1 MWLCDWLSVRCGK
14 HSGSV
19 FAWNIEEPDE
29 EPKGT
34 PTKLAQRYGTYMLY
48 AFVNV
53 VVLYVLSQETVDNE
67 EVEKAKDILSHMVSE
82 LKPTGPKAPTILI
95 TDTGPEKPKDAM
107 LTVEIPKISVSSEE
121 EVFSSQQSHEGSKRP
136 SSLVAVVRPMQASA
150 SGSTKSGLSSG
161 EEEIFTLDTLPSPND
176 IQRSGS
182 IVGEPQ
188 LPVPTEFR
196 DMQDSDDEEVNNVF

>member
-1 MWLCDWLSVRCGK
+1 MTDFLSDVENTVDLSSHETLKSQMRNLKELQQNWLKDMVRTC
-14 HSGSV
+14 
-19 FAWNIEEPDE
+19 
-29 EPKGT
+29 
-34 PTKLAQRYGTYMLY
+34 YMLLH
-48 AFVNV
+48 V

-95 TDTGPEKPKDAM
+95 TDTGPETPKDAM

>member
-1 MWLCDWLSVRCGK
+1 MTDFLSDVENTVDLSSHETLKSQMRNLKELQQNWLKDMVR
-14 HSGSV
+14 S
-19 FAWNIEEPDE
+19 
-29 EPKGT
+29 
-34 PTKLAQRYGTYMLY
+34 TYMLY

-95 TDTGPEKPKDAM
+95 TDTGPETPKDAM

-196 DMQDSDDEEVNNVF
+196 DMQDSDDEEVTF